1 MLLEVQGV
9 DVIVREVLYDM
20 SCYGPSTHRKTFPKL
35 AKIEVEAENAALIQG
50 SFHLEAFP
58 KLTEYI
64 EQSILE
70 EQTNVFYISELC
82 EKYSYFMKKPGLEE
96 MKCQSIVLKAF
107 LIEHFG
113 EKLCCR
119 VLCKWLYW

>member
-9 DVIVREVLYDM
+9 DVIVREILYDM
-20 SCYGPSTHRKTFPKL
+20 SCYGSSTYTKTLPKL
-35 AKIEVEAENAALIQG
+35 AKIKVEAENAAPIQG
-50 SFHLEAFP
+50 SFHLKAFS
-58 KLTEYI
+58 KRAEYM

-70 EQTNVFYISELC
+70 ELTNVFYISELC
-82 EKYSYFMKKPGLEE
+82 ETYSYFMKKPGLEE
-96 MKCQSIVLKAF
+96 MKFQSFVLKAF

-119 VLCKWLYW
+119 V